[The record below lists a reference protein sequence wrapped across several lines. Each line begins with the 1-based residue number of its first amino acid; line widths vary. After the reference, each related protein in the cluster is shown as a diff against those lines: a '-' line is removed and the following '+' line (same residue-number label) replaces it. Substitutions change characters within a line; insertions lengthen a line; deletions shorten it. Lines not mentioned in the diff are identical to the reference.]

1 MAETGDRSTPTR
13 DGSTP
18 TRDGSTPLGD
28 EPVSTSEELAVN
40 RRDVLAG
47 VASVGVVGG
56 GAVVA
61 RRRRGTGANEPL
73 SPTTLETI
81 AAPGSDAG
89 TVTLP
94 PPGSPAV
101 VDFFATWCSDCASHL
116 STLVGLAER
125 LPADVQLVS
134 VTTEQVGTAVTRDS
148 VARWFA
154 GERRPGQFAID
165 PSDPVGGHWP
175 VALDPELVLAARVGA
190 TRVPYTAVFD
200 AMGRLGWAAGG
211 LHTVAELESVV
222 TATTRAES

>member
-1 MAETGDRSTPTR
+1 MAETADGPAPTN

-18 TRDGSTPLGD
+18 HGNESASTG
-28 EPVSTSEELAVN
+28 EELPVN

-47 VASVGVVGG
+47 VASLGVVGG

-61 RRRRGTGANEPL
+61 RRRRGTGANDPL

-81 AAPGSDAG
+81 AAPGRDAG

-101 VDFFATWCSDCASHL
+101 VDFFATWCSDCARHL
-116 STLVGLAER
+116 STLAGLAER

-134 VTTEQVGTAVTRDS
+134 VTTEQVGTTVTRDF

-165 PSDPVGGHWP
+165 PSNSVGGHWP
-175 VALDPELVLAARVGA
+175 VALDPELVLAAQVGA

-200 AMGRLGWAAGG
+200 AAGRLGWAAGG
-211 LHTVAELESVV
+211 LHTVAELEAAV
-222 TATTRAES
+222 TATTGTDA

>member
-47 VASVGVVGG
+47 VASLGVVGG

-61 RRRRGTGANEPL
+61 RRRRGTGAN
-73 SPTTLETI
+73 
-81 AAPGSDAG
+81 A
-89 TVTLP
+89 
-94 PPGSPAV
+94 PAV